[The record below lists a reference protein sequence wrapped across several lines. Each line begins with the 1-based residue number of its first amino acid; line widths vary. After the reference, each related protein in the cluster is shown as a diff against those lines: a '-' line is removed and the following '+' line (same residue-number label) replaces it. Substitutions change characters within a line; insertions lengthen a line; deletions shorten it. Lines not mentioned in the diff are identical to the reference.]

1 MMVHVP
7 TEYGR
12 NSIASVVNPETGTIL
27 PELSESLAD
36 GTSKRTF
43 LFSREQLL
51 DALSTYFGIR
61 YDSAAIS
68 R

>member
-1 MMVHVP
+1 MVHVP

-12 NSIASVVNPETGTIL
+12 NSIASVADQETGLIL
-27 PELSESLAD
+27 PELSESLED
-36 GTSKRTF
+36 GTSRRTF
-43 LFSREQLL
+43 LYGKQQLL
-51 DALSTYFGIR
+51 DVLESYFGIR